1 MPRTVQARSHLFA
14 WVPPP
19 HQSSLEAT
27 VSIPQESRRLI
38 NRVNNET
45 PLLLR
50 YRDTVGGTLVLEYPP
65 IATRIP
71 GAATRKVDA
80 VLLRDLPS
88 LSTRLGKT
96 SIYDWELA
104 TDGERLE
111 IDRLVSTS
119 DTAVLQAK
127 NSALGPYLL
136 GQAHFSPRL
145 IGSTCGVA
153 IAGGGTH
160 ELLRIA
166 ASLSVDVVHDP
177 LARSRTEARR
187 LIKPDAAFV
196 ERYHTHAGGALL
208 TLNGRGGRGMP
219 PTGIVADA
227 IILPDT
233 ARTATNTSLT
243 SVRGNRTV
251 AVCSTTQRLGMYVM
265 GAAVCALHKLRDLGA
280 IEPEVVILCKQSDN
294 ALAPLLRE
302 HPRIRVITQSEA
314 AAQGW

>member
-1 MPRTVQARSHLFA
+1 MRDTVRAFGHPCA
-14 WVPPP
+14 WLPAP
-19 HQSSLEAT
+19 HESPLEAT
-27 VSIPQESRRLI
+27 VSIPQESRRFI

-65 IATRIP
+65 AATRVS

-88 LSTRLGKT
+88 LSTHLGNT

-119 DTAVLQAK
+119 DTAALQAK

-145 IGSTCGVA
+145 IGGTRGVA
-153 IAGGGTH
+153 IAAGGAH
-160 ELLRIA
+160 EFLRIA

-196 ERYHTHAGGALL
+196 ERFHRHTGGALL
-208 TLNGRGGRGMP
+208 APNGRGGRGTS

-233 ARTATNTSLT
+233 PRAATSTSLT
-243 SVRGNRTV
+243 SVRGNCTV

-265 GAAVCALHKLRDLGA
+265 GAAVCALHQLRDRGA
-280 IEPEVVILCKQSDN
+280 IEPEAVILCKQSDS

-302 HPRIRVITQSEA
+302 HPGVRVITQATA